1 MSQSLDLF
9 PIGNCAA
16 SALIDRAGRYVWACA
31 PRVDGDPFFSA
42 LLGGGDPGAA
52 DACGVWSI
60 EVDQAVETT
69 QAYLR
74 NTAILRTEI
83 RNANGAAVEIID
95 FSPRYRHLGRQYRP
109 LAFVRM
115 VRPIRGAP
123 RIRIRLRPMM
133 NYGERPCYLTAGSNH
148 IRYVG
153 QDVTLRL
160 TTDAPVSHVVE
171 ERAFR
176 LEEQIGFFLG
186 PDEGLDA
193 EVSTTAA
200 RMLRETTDYWRGWVR
215 TLSVP
220 LEWQEAVIRAAI
232 TLKLCAYEE
241 TGAIVAALTTSLP
254 EHNAAAGEGRN
265 WDYRYCWLR
274 DAYYVV
280 QALNRLGAADMLENY
295 LVYLRNLV
303 DQASRGDMT
312 PSGRPDVQRELPGLE
327 HVPTPNGKS
336 GHVQPVYGVGLEP
349 VLTEWTAPHLPGYR
363 GIGPVRVGN
372 QAHEHLQHDVYG
384 QIVLS
389 TVQAFFDERLLRPA
403 NVDDFKALEPIG
415 ERAFE
420 LHDKPDAS
428 LWEFRGREA
437 VHTYSSVMCWAACDR
452 LGNAAA
458 KLGIGERA
466 EYWNGRAAQVRETI
480 ERRAWNAVE
489 GRFAATFDGDELD
502 ASLLQ
507 LVDVRFLPADDP
519 RMQATMAAVE
529 HGLRRG
535 PYMLRYAIPD
545 DFGLP
550 ETAFNFCTFWLIEA
564 LHLSGRTNEARQLFE
579 EMLGRR
585 TAAGL
590 LSEDITLDGKEL
602 WGNYPQTYSLVGL
615 INCAHLLSKSWQS
628 IR

>member
-1 MSQSLDLF
+1 METTALSPSLDLF

-16 SALIDRAGRYVWACA
+16 SALIDRAGRLVWACA
-31 PRVDGDPFFSA
+31 PRVDGDPFFCA
-42 LLGGGDPGAA
+42 LLGGKDPAA
-52 DACGVWSI
+52 DDAQGLWSV
-60 EVDQAVETT
+60 EVEGTASIT

-74 NTAILRTEI
+74 NTPILRTEI
-83 RNANGAAVEIID
+83 QTAEGAAVEILD
-95 FSPRYRHLGRQYRP
+95 LCPRYRHLGRQYRP
-109 LAFVRM
+109 VAFLRL
-115 VRPIRGAP
+115 VRPLRGAP
-123 RIRIRLRPMM
+123 RIRIRLRPMT
-133 NYGERPCYLTAGSNH
+133 NYGERPCVRTIGSNH

-153 QDVTLRL
+153 GAVTMRL
-160 TTDAPVSHVVE
+160 TTDAPVGHIDA
-171 ERAFR
+171 ERPFR
-176 LEEQIGFFLG
+176 LEEPIGMFLG
-186 PDEGLDA
+186 PDEGLNADVRATA
-193 EVSTTAA
+193 ES
-200 RMLRETTDYWRGWVR
+200 MLRETTNYWRGWVR

-232 TLKLCAYEE
+232 TLKLCAHEE
-241 TGAIVAALTTSLP
+241 TGAIVAALTTSVP
-254 EHNAAAGEGRN
+254 EHPTDGGTGRN

-303 DQASRGDMT
+303 DLANRGEMKGDGSA
-312 PSGRPDVQRELPGLE
+312 P
-327 HVPTPNGKS
+327 PTAGKA
-336 GHVQPVYGVGLEP
+336 GHIQPVYGVGLEP
-349 VLTEWTAPHLPGYR
+349 ALTEWIAPHLAGYR

-403 NVDDFKALEPIG
+403 SADDFRALEPIG

-420 LHDKPDAS
+420 LHDTPDAS

-437 VHTYSSVMCWAACDR
+437 THTYSSVMCWAACDR

-458 KLGIGERA
+458 KLGLNDRA
-466 EYWNGRAAQVRETI
+466 DLWNDRAAKVRATI
-480 ERRAWNAVE
+480 EARAWNEAE
-489 GRFAATFDGDELD
+489 GRFAATFGGDELD

-507 LVDVRFLPADDP
+507 MVDVRFLPADDP
-519 RMQATMAAVE
+519 RMKATMAAVE
-529 HGLRRG
+529 LGLRRG
-535 PYMLRYAIPD
+535 PYMLRYATPD

-550 ETAFNFCTFWLIEA
+550 KTAFNFCTFWLIEA
-564 LHLSGRTNEARQLFE
+564 LHLSGRTEEARGLFE
-579 EMLGRR
+579 EMLSRR

-590 LSEDITLDGKEL
+590 LSEDIALDGREL

-615 INCAHLLSKSWQS
+615 INCANLLSKSWQS